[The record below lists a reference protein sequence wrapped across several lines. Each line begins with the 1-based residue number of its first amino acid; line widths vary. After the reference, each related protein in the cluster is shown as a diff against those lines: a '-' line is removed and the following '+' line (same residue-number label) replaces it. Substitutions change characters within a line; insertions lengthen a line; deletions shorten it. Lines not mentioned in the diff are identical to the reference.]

1 MKAKELK
8 LKTVDELKKLVA
20 ETKANTLSLNMER
33 ADRKLK
39 KVAQYKK
46 NRQLISR
53 ILTIIGEKE
62 KTARL
67 DSR

>member
-8 LKTVDELKKLVA
+8 LKTIDELKKMVA
-20 ETKANTLSLNMER
+20 ETRGNTLSLNMQR

-46 NRQLISR
+46 NRQLVSR
-53 ILTIIGEKE
+53 ILTIVGEKE
-62 KTARL
+62 KAVNIK
-67 DSR
+67 

>member
-8 LKTVDELKKLVA
+8 LKTINELQKIVA
-20 ETKANTLSLNMER
+20 ETRENTLSLNMQR

-46 NRQLISR
+46 NRRLVSR
-53 ILTIIGEKE
+53 ILTIIREKE
-62 KTARL
+62 TARNL
-67 DSR
+67 K

>member
-8 LKTVDELKKLVA
+8 LKTIDELKKIVA
-20 ETKANTLSLNMER
+20 ETRENTLSLNLQR

-39 KVAQYKK
+39 KVAQFKK
-46 NRQLISR
+46 NRQLVSR

-62 KTARL
+62 KNPSL
-67 DSR
+67 K

>member
-8 LKTVDELKKLVA
+8 LKTINELKKIIS
-20 ETKANTLSLNMER
+20 ETRENTLSLNMQR

-39 KVAQYKK
+39 NMAQYKK

-62 KTARL
+62 KINN
-67 DSR
+67 SK

>member
-8 LKTVDELKKLVA
+8 LKTTDELKKMIA
-20 ETKANTLSLNMER
+20 ETRENTLGLNMQR

-62 KTARL
+62 KSA
-67 DSR
+67 SIK